1 MVESKEKKRKRI
13 MEIVKILRRA
23 YPDVQCALTF
33 GSPMELVAATILSAQ
48 CTDKRVN
55 IVTPALFK
63 RFPSIRAF
71 AQAEPAEV
79 EEYIRSTGFYKNKAK
94 NIVMAA
100 RQIMD
105 QFGGKVP
112 RRLEDLVTLP
122 GIGRKTANVVLGN
135 VFGIPGIAVDT
146 HMIRLNKR
154 LGLTKRTDPVKI
166 EFDLMPLV
174 PEKEWT
180 EYSHLIIHHGRSRC
194 FARKPDC
201 GHCEVS
207 HLCPSAGKV

>member
-1 MVESKEKKRKRI
+1 

-23 YPDVQCALTF
+23 YPDVECALTF
-33 GSPMELVAATILSAQ
+33 SSPMELVAATILSAQ

-55 IVTPALFK
+55 MVTPALFK
-63 RFPSIRAF
+63 RFPSIHAF
-71 AQAEPAEV
+71 AQAEPSEV

-112 RRLEDLVTLP
+112 QRLEDLVTLP

-135 VFGIPGIAVDT
+135 VFGVPGIAVDT

-154 LGLTKRTDPVKI
+154 LGITKHTDPVKI

-201 GHCEVS
+201 AHCEVS